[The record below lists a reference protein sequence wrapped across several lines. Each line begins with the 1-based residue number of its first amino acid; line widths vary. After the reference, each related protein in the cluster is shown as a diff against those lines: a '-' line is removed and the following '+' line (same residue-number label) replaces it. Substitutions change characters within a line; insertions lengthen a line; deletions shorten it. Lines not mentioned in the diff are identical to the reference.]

1 MNRLRRTFIAIASGA
16 VLIVLSLVLL
26 SLYAVNTVSNYN
38 EIYSITDFIL
48 ENSGRMPHIDLRKE
62 TVTDFYVY
70 NELQYETR
78 YFSLITDLSGNILSS
93 NFDHIASVDD
103 DDIDNLMSK
112 ITSEE
117 AMSVFMRI
125 FNDPRERGIVLSPES
140 DFAYRRK
147 ELDQFQLREKLLSET
162 FYRGI
167 SDDISEIPEDGGY
180 IIVFLDCSRRILD
193 MRSLRISSLII
204 GAVSFLIFFL
214 IITAYSKRAIQP
226 YIDNH
231 EKQKRFITNAGHE
244 LKTPLTIISANM
256 EVLEL
261 IEGRNEWTESTINQV
276 KRLTGLV
283 NDLITMART
292 EEYMTE
298 NEKLTDTLDVSKT
311 VKELADSFRPVAEK
325 EFKRIETEI
334 DENITITCDSKR
346 LSELF
351 SILIDNAVKYCD
363 EKGVI
368 KIELHQR
375 KKNGQYIVSNDCA
388 EGKNADFSR
397 FFDRFYRGDTS
408 HSSEKMGY
416 GIGLSMAQ
424 SIVKL
429 HKGKLN
435 VSWNNG
441 VISFTVTL

>member
-351 SILIDNAVKYCD
+351 SILIDNAVKYSSPD
-363 EKGVI
+363 SVI
-368 KIELHQR
+368 KIRLCKKGDSVEFSVNNRGNVIGEDELEH
-375 KKNGQYIVSNDCA
+375 I
-388 EGKNADFSR
+388 
-397 FFDRFYRGDTS
+397 FDRFYRA
-408 HSSEKMGY
+408 EKSRTTKGY
-416 GIGLSMAQ
+416 GLGLSIAQ
-424 SIVKL
+424 KIVQ
-429 HKGKLN
+429 
-435 VSWNNG
+435 SMNG
-441 VISFTVTL
+441 RLTAKSNEQDGTTFTAVFK